1 MCIRDRYLSKH
12 GLIKIGNTSQEK
24 FLIKNGLKKYF
35 DNASINEKKDLIS
48 LVNPDGL
55 GAFHVYFHEKPY
67 LGFEP
72 SCLEN

>member
-1 MCIRDRYLSKH
+1 MNTDLNMV
-12 GLIKIGNTSQEK
+12 IKIGNTSQEK

-35 DNASINEKKDLIS
+35 DNASMNEKRDLIS